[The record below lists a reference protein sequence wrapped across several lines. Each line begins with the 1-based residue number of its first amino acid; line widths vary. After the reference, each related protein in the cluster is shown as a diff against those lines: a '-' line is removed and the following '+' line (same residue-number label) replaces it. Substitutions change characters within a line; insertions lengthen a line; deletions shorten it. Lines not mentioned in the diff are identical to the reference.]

1 MNDPVMIFSYS
12 VLGAL
17 LVMMVL
23 GIAFSAIM
31 PVTDRWSKRYFITM
45 FSLLLMCSVA
55 CFFGMLFYDDPRK
68 AAVERVVYIFEALFL
83 SSLMF
88 MPMPFLLHS
97 SGESFKKSLL
107 FKAAA
112 TLWGVYFMI
121 LIFAQF
127 TKVFYFVTPD
137 NQYFR
142 GPLFAVMI
150 SPMVVIM
157 ILNIAGVI
165 RRRKKLS
172 KLYFAALLVY
182 LLPMTVAVYFHMFFE
197 AEVYVV
203 LCMALFAL
211 VMFGLILA
219 DNMDQFMHQQREI
232 ANQRADIM
240 VLQMRPHF
248 ICNTMMGIYYL
259 CDQDPQKAKQ
269 VTLDFTTYLRKNFT
283 AIASEDTVP
292 FTAELE
298 HTRAY
303 LAVEQAQ
310 FEDSLFVSFDT
321 PHTMFRVPPLTL
333 QPIVE
338 NAVKHGL
345 TASSDPIHIS
355 VVTRQTDS
363 ASEILVEDDGP
374 GFAPADDNEPHIAL
388 NNIRQRLEWMCKGKL
403 TISPREGGGTSVR
416 VRIPTAKQESAQG

>member
-1 MNDPVMIFSYS
+1 MMMDGIELANFAIVVGGFVISF
-12 VLGAL
+12 LGLL
-17 LVMMVL
+17 LVVFFRQTNRESRSFFL
-23 GIAFSAIM
+23 AF
-31 PVTDRWSKRYFITM
+31 F
-45 FSLLLMCSVA
+45 LLLVSYTGSATICQIAGTVLLSQIT
-55 CFFGMLFYDDPRK
+55 LF
-68 AAVERVVYIFEALFL
+68 AESLL
-83 SSLMF
+83 SSLLI
-88 MPMPFLLHS
+88 P
-97 SGESFKKSLL
+97 
-107 FKAAA
+107 AI
-112 TLWGVYFMI
+112 TL
-121 LIFAQF
+121 
-127 TKVFYFVTPD
+127 
-137 NQYFR
+137 
-142 GPLFAVMI
+142 
-150 SPMVVIM
+150 
-157 ILNIAGVI
+157 
-165 RRRKKLS
+165 
-172 KLYFAALLVY
+172 Y
-182 LLPMTVAVYFHMFFE
+182 LLRCAGKSWRHSP
-197 AEVYVV
+197 
-203 LCMALFAL
+203 LFAL
-211 VMFGLILA
+211 VVALWTVYFALLAVTQFTTWIYYFTPDNVYHRGPWYPLLLIPLVLLMAADIIGLWRCRAALTHRQRIAFLIYFVVPFICMLVQMFFFGLLLIVFGTSLAGLFMFVFILI
-219 DNMDQFMHQQREI
+219 DQVERSFRQQQKI
-232 ANQRADIM
+232 ANQHANVM

-283 AIASEDTVP
+283 AIASEDTIP